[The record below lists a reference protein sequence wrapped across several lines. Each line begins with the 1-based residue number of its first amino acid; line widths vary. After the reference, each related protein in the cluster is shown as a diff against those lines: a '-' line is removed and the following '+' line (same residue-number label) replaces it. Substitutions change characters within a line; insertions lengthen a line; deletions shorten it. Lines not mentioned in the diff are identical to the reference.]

1 MEFARPIMWNVPQS
15 GQLAFYALVPLV
27 LVVLAA
33 GVVWRIRK
41 WFLGQPEPGTAT
53 PLQQLA
59 QAARPP
65 RLGELIRTAL
75 FQSRLVGDAAALL
88 MHQAIFWGMLV
99 LFLGTVLATVD
110 QDVARLLWGRQI
122 LFGRFYVCFELVLD
136 IFGIALLVGVALAAC
151 RRYVWRLPRLHAPP
165 TGSRLWDAFPLLSL
179 LGLVAITG
187 FLVEGLRIAE
197 GVHIQRAVAA
207 APASRQARLDVLC
220 RLKLGQRLRMD
231 ASRQAA
237 ESHRIASGGAVFPAA
252 TAAPVGNAVGRALAG
267 LPLEFLRLAHHRL
280 WWGHAV
286 LALTLV
292 AGIPYTKAF
301 HWISSPAQLLFR
313 HPAPAGR
320 LPVMA
325 ETGVRTLCDY
335 TWRQLLQVDACT
347 SCGKCQDVCP
357 AYHAGWGL
365 SPRDLVQAIGVALWR
380 AKRTAPSPAAD
391 LHGEVISATSLW
403 ACCTCLACEDV
414 CPLHIEQPRLIVD
427 LRRHLVEQGR
437 VDEGLQ
443 AALMNLQRYGNAF
456 GQAARQRPDWTKPL
470 GFLLK
475 DARHEQVDYLWFVGD
490 VASFE
495 PRAQRAT
502 QALAKLWQQAGVDLG
517 LLMDQEQNS
526 GNDVRRI
533 GEEGLFAL
541 LRENNENALAQAR
554 FRRVLTSDPHAFNT
568 LKNEYPAG
576 GGESAATALAGK
588 PVVHYTQLLDALLRQ
603 GRLRPARSLTGTVV
617 TYHDP
622 CYLGRYNGIYEAPRR
637 VLRAI
642 GARLLEMPR
651 SRRNSFCCGAG
662 GGRLWMTDTAGG
674 IERPAENRI
683 KEALAVPG
691 VQCLVVACPK
701 DLVMF
706 EDAVKTVGA
715 EHRLRIAD
723 LGELVWEACESPS
736 AEMFEAIAGTRSDAS
751 RHRLGL

>member
-1 MEFARPIMWNVPQS
+1 MWNVPQGS
-15 GQLAFYALVPLV
+15 QLAFYALVPLV
-27 LVVLAA
+27 LVVLVA
-33 GVVWRIRK
+33 GAVWRIRK
-41 WFLGQPEPGTAT
+41 WFLGQAEPGTAT

-59 QAARPP
+59 QAARPQ

-75 FQSRLVGDAAALL
+75 FQSRLAGDAAALL

-99 LFLGTVLATVD
+99 LFLGTVLATID
-110 QDVARLLWGRQI
+110 QDVAQLLWGRQI
-122 LFGRFYVCFELVLD
+122 LSGRFYVWFEFALD
-136 IFGIALLVGVALAAC
+136 IFGIALLAGVALAAY

-187 FLVEGLRIAE
+187 FLVEGLRLAE
-197 GVHIQRAVAA
+197 GVHIERAVAA
-207 APASRQARLDVLC
+207 APASRQARLDVLA
-220 RLKLGQRLRMD
+220 RLELGQRLRMD

-237 ESHRIASGGAVFPAA
+237 ESNRIAGGGAVFPAA
-252 TAAPVGNAVGRALAG
+252 TAAPVGNAIGRALTG
-267 LPLEFLRLAHHRL
+267 LPLEFLRLAHQGL
-280 WWGHAV
+280 WWGHAL
-286 LALTLV
+286 LALALV

-301 HWISSPAQLLFR
+301 HWLSSPAQLLLR

-320 LPVMA
+320 LPVVA
-325 ETGVRTLCDY
+325 ETGIRTLRDC

-347 SCGKCQDVCP
+347 WCGKCQDACP
-357 AYHAGWGL
+357 AYHAGGGL

-380 AKRTAPSPAAD
+380 AKGTAPSHAAG

-403 ACCTCLACEDV
+403 ACCTCLACQDV
-414 CPLHIEQPRLIVD
+414 CPVHIEQPRLIVD
-427 LRRHLVEQGR
+427 LRRYLIEQGH

-443 AALMNLQRYGNAF
+443 AALMSLQRYGNTF
-456 GQAARQRPDWTKPL
+456 GQAARQRPDWTQPL
-470 GFLLK
+470 GFPLN
-475 DARHEQVDYLWFVGD
+475 DARRKQVDYLWFVGD
-490 VASFE
+490 VASFD
-495 PRAQRAT
+495 PRAQQAT
-502 QALAKLWQQAGVDLG
+502 RALAKLWQQAGVDLG

-533 GEEGLFAL
+533 GEEGLFTL
-541 LRENNENALAQAR
+541 LRENNENALAQAS

-568 LKNEYPAG
+568 LKNEYTAC
-576 GGESAATALAGK
+576 GGESSVTALAGK
-588 PVVHYTQLLDALLRQ
+588 SVVHYTQLLDDLLRQ

-662 GGRLWMTDTAGG
+662 GGRLWMTDTANSS
-674 IERPAENRI
+674 ERPAENRI

-715 EHRLRIAD
+715 ERRLRIAD
-723 LGELVWEACESPS
+723 LGELVWEACESPA
-736 AEMFEAIAGTRSDAS
+736 AEMPEDT
-751 RHRLGL
+751 